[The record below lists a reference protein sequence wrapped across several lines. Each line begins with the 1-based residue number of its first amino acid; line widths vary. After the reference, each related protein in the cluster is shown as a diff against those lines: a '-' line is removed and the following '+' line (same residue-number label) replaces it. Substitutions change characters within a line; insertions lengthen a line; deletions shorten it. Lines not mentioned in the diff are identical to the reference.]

1 MTKKEIIYKAI
12 KKAMKNGWMPK
23 ELEGMSKELI
33 EIEVTEYRI
42 HWRLKLNMDGVPPIS
57 LMISSIYGT
66 IFDHKFVEALTQD
79 KRVIVDFKTG
89 SLGKIDMTQWKLH
102 LIRMV
107 LEKDPENYLKKIV

>member
-1 MTKKEIIYKAI
+1 MNKKEILKKAI
-12 KKAMKNGWMPK
+12 KKAMDNGWMLK
-23 ELEGMSKELI
+23 ELQGISKELI

-42 HWRLKLNMDGVPPIS
+42 SWKLKLNGNDIPVMP
-57 LMISSIYGT
+57 LMISSIYGV

-102 LIRMV
+102 LIKMV
-107 LEKDPENYLKKIV
+107 LEEEPATYLKKFL